1 MFYGSY
7 AEFDGIDCT
16 LLVEDNYLTLIPKAT
31 TPYTKML
38 SYAAKKNFLFIF
50 TAHGRRKFTAYIEE
64 VEVFDNA
71 FRLHP
76 IFITQILVNKPIH
89 SIEITGTAIDDF
101 FSPVFYFLS
110 KQQKM
115 PTSDMLYS
123 TEVAD
128 QWDIRLKDT
137 PLTVTL
143 NYGSI
148 LSRGTAS
155 DLMLHPRLK
164 VHFPPTEDQ
173 LFVYQVYQF
182 ITRFLCFV
190 RYMPYY
196 GETQIDLIGSDD
208 DHDCL
213 LGYLVDKKAVKTH
226 SRATSSAEYSKMK
239 PYIARLLQFAAS
251 NPDLPTASYP
261 ESGLR
266 IQPKDYPEATFHAIY
281 AAFENECKKQPKL
294 YECADDSKIRAIRQ
308 QIVEQI
314 KNVSSGETDAEKQF
328 LNDAINRIQQLG
340 TQFGQTRRII
350 NAYSRLQSSL
360 THSLHN
366 LLWRIHPSETEL
378 LSESEIKDIAK
389 RLTDLRGKVSHGS
402 HIEMLSEEETQMVR
416 FLEAMTYIQMLTR
429 AGLSPT
435 EAEMVCGAVMFCN
448 SLLLD
453 QAITIRRTTST
464 GGETN

>member
-38 SYAAKKNFLFIF
+38 SYAAKKNFLFSF

-76 IFITQILVNKPIH
+76 IFITQIIVNRPIH

-101 FSPVFYFLS
+101 FSPVFYFFS
-110 KQQKM
+110 KQQKR
-115 PTSDMLYS
+115 PASDMLYS

-128 QWDIRLKDT
+128 QWDIQFENTLLKVS
-137 PLTVTL
+137 LS
-143 NYGSI
+143 YGSI

-164 VHFPPTEDQ
+164 VQFPSTEDL
-173 LFVYQVYQF
+173 LFVYRVYQF

-196 GETQIDLIGSDD
+196 GETQVDLIGSDD

-226 SRATSSAEYSKMK
+226 PRATSSAEYSKMK
-239 PYIARLLQFAAS
+239 PYIARLLQFTAS
-251 NPDLPTASYP
+251 NPDLPTAVYP

-266 IQPKDYPEATFHAIY
+266 IQPKDYPEVTFHAIY

-294 YECADDSKIRAIRQ
+294 YECADDSKIRGIRQ
-308 QIVEQI
+308 QIVELI
-314 KNVSSGETDAEKQF
+314 KTISAGEADAEKQF

-360 THSLHN
+360 AYSLHN
-366 LLWRIHPSETEL
+366 LLWRIHPSETEA

-389 RLTDLRGKVSHGS
+389 RLTDLRGRVSHGS

-416 FLEAMTYIQMLTR
+416 FLEALTYIQMLTR
-429 AGLSPT
+429 AGLSHE

-453 QAITIRRTTST
+453 QAMITHRKASADA
-464 GGETN
+464 ETN